1 MKIYFLRHAHATW
14 PDWPGPD
21 RERPLTAKGRKQARR
36 VSAFLKNIGAQPGA
50 IVTSPLKRAAQTA
63 EIVAENFGF
72 LPDEDPL
79 LGPGFDAEKL
89 VRILKSHPFPE
100 VILVGHEPDF
110 SDVISQ
116 LTGGRVEM
124 AKAGL
129 ACVGAGDEGMDSRLL
144 WLVTP
149 KLLKSL

>member
-1 MKIYFLRHAHATW
+1 MKIYFLRHAHASW

-21 RERPLTAKGRKQARR
+21 CERPLTAKGRKQARR

-79 LGPGFDAEKL
+79 LEPGFDAEKL
-89 VRILKSHPFPE
+89 ARLLKSHPYPE
-100 VILVGHEPDF
+100 VMLVGHEPDF
-110 SDVISQ
+110 SDVLSQ
-116 LTGGRVEM
+116 LTGGRIEM

-129 ACVGAGDEGMDSRLL
+129 ACVEVGDAEMDSRLL